1 MAAPFQEKPIVLGEY
16 RGAIAAQCED
26 QAFLKALSEPLLLMD
41 SGQVFHSGRNRLAAV
56 APAALGGR
64 TREAVLKQF
73 RPRGADKLKTLIL
86 PSKAL
91 KAWRGAGALVA
102 KGIPTP
108 LPLAYLERKKGGLT
122 AEGYYLAEKVSDV
135 QEVRH
140 LFRSLAGRE
149 LDGLLR
155 ALAAFLKEVH
165 GRGVLHQDLSDGNVL
180 AGADRRGGTIFYLL
194 DTNRV
199 RIKKKIGL
207 LRAAG
212 NLVRLGVP
220 RPAQASFLSYY
231 WPDRPVPR
239 LFASW
244 YRLRKKW
251 YTGKVDLKKR
261 LGLRKLAR
269 RLGVQ

>member
-1 MAAPFQEKPIVLGEY
+1 VSAPFAERRVVLGEY
-16 RGAIAAQCED
+16 RGAIAAGYAD
-26 QAFLKALSEPLLLMD
+26 QAFLKALSEPLLLMA

-56 APAALGGR
+56 GPAALGGR

-91 KAWRGAGALVA
+91 KAWRGAAALIE

-108 LPLAYLERKKGGLT
+108 FPLAYLERKKGGLMT
-122 AEGYYLAEKVSDV
+122 EGYYLAEKISDV

-155 ALAAFLKEVH
+155 ALAAFLRKGH
-165 GRGVLHQDLSDGNVL
+165 GRGVLHRDLSDGNIL
-180 AGADRRGGTIFYLL
+180 AGADGRGGTMFYLL

-199 RIKKKIGL
+199 RVKKRIGL

-220 RPAQASFLSYY
+220 RPAQPSFLSYY
-231 WPDRPVPR
+231 WLDRPVPH
-239 LFASW
+239 LFAVW
-244 YRLRKKW
+244 YRFRKKL
-251 YTGKVDLKKR
+251 YTGMVDLKKR

>member
-1 MAAPFQEKPIVLGEY
+1 MAASFVEKRIALGEY
-16 RGAIAAQCED
+16 RGAIAADHAD
-26 QAFLKALSEPLLLMD
+26 QDFLKALSEPLLLMA
-41 SGQVFHSGRNRLAAV
+41 GGHVFHSGRNRLAAV
-56 APAALGGR
+56 APAALGSR

-73 RPRGADKLKTLIL
+73 RPRGAYKLKTLAF

-91 KAWRGAGALVA
+91 KAWRGAAALIE

-108 LPLAYLERKKGGLT
+108 LPLAYLERRKGGLVI
-122 AEGYYLAEKVSDV
+122 EGYFLTEKISEV

-140 LFRSLAGRE
+140 LFRSLAGQE

-155 ALAAFLKEVH
+155 ALAAFLRKAH
-165 GRGVLHQDLSDGNVL
+165 GRGILHKDLSDGNVL
-180 AGADRRGGTIFYLL
+180 AGADGRGGTTFYVL

-199 RIKKKIGL
+199 RVKKRIGL

-212 NLVRLGVP
+212 NLVRLGIP
-220 RPAQASFLSYY
+220 RPAQRSFLSYY

-239 LFASW
+239 LFAAW

-251 YTGKVDLKKR
+251 YAGMVSFRKR

-269 RLGVQ
+269 KLGLQ

>member
-1 MAAPFQEKPIVLGEY
+1 VAAPFQEKPIVLGEY
-16 RGAIAAQCED
+16 RGAIAAQYAD
-26 QAFLKALSEPLLLMD
+26 QAFLKALSEPLRLME
-41 SGQVFHSGRNRLAAV
+41 SGKVFHSGRNRLAAV

-64 TREAVLKQF
+64 TGEAVLKQF
-73 RPRGADKLKTLIL
+73 RPRGVDRLKTLVF

-91 KAWRGAGALVA
+91 KAWRGAVALVE

-108 LPLAYLERKKGGLT
+108 LPLAYLERKKGCLT
-122 AEGYYLAEKVSDV
+122 AEGYYLAEKISDV

-140 LFRSLAGRE
+140 LFRTLAGQE

-155 ALAAFLKEVH
+155 ALAVFLREAH
-165 GRGVLHQDLSDGNVL
+165 GRGVLHKDLSDGNVL
-180 AGADRRGGTIFYLL
+180 AGADGRGGTLFYLL

-199 RIKKKIGL
+199 RVKKRIGL

-220 RPAQASFLSYY
+220 RPAQPSFLSYY

-239 LFASW
+239 LFTAW
-244 YRLRKKW
+244 YRFRKNW
-251 YTGKVDLKKR
+251 YSGMVDLKKR